1 MYDDLAHLLYLFHW
15 PIWFKALHVLD
26 GPESAGD
33 YNEVQSMK
41 VLGNKVMNFDGEK
54 SRVGVNHW

>member
-1 MYDDLAHLLYLFHW
+1 MTLLMIPSMMMMYDDLAHLLYLFHW

-33 YNEVQSMK
+33 YNEVQSM
-41 VLGNKVMNFDGEK
+41 
-54 SRVGVNHW
+54 